1 MNAVQPIPHASSAID
16 APRGG
21 VPAPRGGVR
30 DLLTRLWPTVIAYC
44 VILTA
49 AILITKLS
57 SATDYVGPDNDDGMR
72 LVEVRDFLAGQGWFD
87 LMQYRLGLDG
97 GTLMHWSRLI
107 DLPIASLIWFFGLFA
122 PRETAE
128 ALALAVWPVSLILPA
143 MLAMAVAGRR
153 IGGVAAM
160 HISLGLTGLAIY
172 TGNRFAPGAIDHHNA
187 QLGLVATMIAMLLDP
202 ERRAWSYA
210 VAGIAAA
217 VAIAIGAETTPFVA
231 AVCLTIALLWAW
243 EGEDFAAAAKAFGLA
258 LAIAI
263 SILFFATVPPRLYST
278 VTCDNLSLGYYS
290 LAAIGGGL
298 LLFSAVFA
306 SHLRRPLRFAA
317 LAVVGAGV
325 LGSAIV
331 IAPQC
336 LSDPLAGLDPM
347 LVELW
352 LRNVSE
358 AQSIFALGR
367 TDPFSIGGFYAAGLF
382 GIAVCI
388 FRVFQ
393 RDRMQIH
400 LVLLFLLMTSWAIA
414 LVQVRGSTFSNL
426 ISILPL
432 ALLII
437 DVRRISNGDGE
448 NVAAAF
454 VYIVTVLA
462 SAPAAWAV
470 GGGFISLQ
478 MENAA
483 QKKAAEPAKKIS
495 CASQA
500 ALAPLAGL
508 PAGLVSAPSEMGV
521 PILRFTANRV
531 LSAPY
536 HRNQGGMLTELH
548 IGMAEPQEAEAFLKG
563 TGITVL
569 AFCPGDLQTR
579 EIAKLKPDGLYAEL
593 GKGNIPPYLEPLPKA
608 ADVGVQFFR
617 YRPAMN

>member
-1 MNAVQPIPHASSAID
+1 M
-16 APRGG
+16 PR
-21 VPAPRGGVR
+21 
-30 DLLTRLWPTVIAYC
+30 
-44 VILTA
+44 
-49 AILITKLS
+49 
-57 SATDYVGPDNDDGMR
+57 
-72 LVEVRDFLAGQGWFD
+72 
-87 LMQYRLGLDG
+87 
-97 GTLMHWSRLI
+97 
-107 DLPIASLIWFFGLFA
+107 
-122 PRETAE
+122 
-128 ALALAVWPVSLILPA
+128 
-143 MLAMAVAGRR
+143 
-153 IGGVAAM
+153 
-160 HISLGLTGLAIY
+160 
-172 TGNRFAPGAIDHHNA
+172 
-187 QLGLVATMIAMLLDP
+187 
-202 ERRAWSYA
+202 
-210 VAGIAAA
+210 
-217 VAIAIGAETTPFVA
+217 
-231 AVCLTIALLWAW
+231 
-243 EGEDFAAAAKAFGLA
+243 
-258 LAIAI
+258 
-263 SILFFATVPPRLYST
+263 RLYST

-306 SHLRRPLRFAA
+306 NRLRRPLRFAA

-367 TDPFSIGGFYAAGLF
+367 TDPFSIGAFYAAGLF

-388 FRVFQ
+388 FRVVQ
-393 RDRMQIH
+393 RDRVQIH

-437 DVRRISNGDGE
+437 DVRRISNGDSE

-470 GGGFISLQ
+470 GGGFVSLQ
-478 MENAA
+478 MQNAA

-495 CASQA
+495 CTSQA

-548 IGMAEPQEAEAFLKG
+548 IGMAEPREAEAFLKG
-563 TGITVL
+563 TGVTVL

-579 EIAKLKPDGLYAEL
+579 EIAKLKPDGLYAGL
-593 GKGNIPPYLEPLPKA
+593 GKGNIPPYLEPLPKP

-617 YRPAMN
+617 YRPATN

>member
-1 MNAVQPIPHASSAID
+1 MNAVQPIANAASVTTAQ
-16 APRGG
+16 RGG
-21 VPAPRGGVR
+21 LGR
-30 DLLTRLWPTVIAYC
+30 LMMRLWPTVIAYS
-44 VILTA
+44 VVLATILLVA
-49 AILITKLS
+49 KLFT
-57 SATDYVGPDNDDGMR
+57 ATDYVGPDNDDGMR
-72 LVEVRDFLAGQGWFD
+72 LIEVRDFLAGQGWFD
-87 LMQYRLGLDG
+87 LMQYRLGLGG

-128 ALALAVWPVSLILPA
+128 ALALAVWPVSLVLPA

-153 IGGVAAM
+153 IGGIAGM
-160 HISLGLTGLAIY
+160 HICLGMTGLAIY

-187 QLGLVATMIAMLLDP
+187 QLALVATMVAMLLDP
-202 ERRAWSYA
+202 ERHGWSYA

-217 VAIAIGAETTPFVA
+217 IAIAIGAETTPFVA
-231 AVCLTIALLWAW
+231 AVCLTIAVLWAW
-243 EGEDFAAAAKAFGLA
+243 EGEKFAAAAKAFGLA

-263 SILFFATVPPRLYST
+263 SILFVATVPPRLYST

-306 SHLRRPLRFAA
+306 SRLRRPLRFAA
-317 LAVVGAGV
+317 LGLVGAGV
-325 LGSAIV
+325 LGSAMV

-358 AQSIFALGR
+358 AQSAFALAR
-367 TDPFSIGGFYAAGLF
+367 TDPFAIGGFYAAGLF
-382 GIAVCI
+382 GITVCI
-388 FRVFQ
+388 FRIVR

-400 LVLLFLLMTSWAIA
+400 LVLLFLLATSFAIA

-426 ISILPL
+426 LSILPL

-437 DVRRISNGDGE
+437 DIRRISNSDSE

-462 SAPAAWAV
+462 SVPAAWAL
-470 GGGFISLQ
+470 GGGLASLQ
-478 MENAA
+478 LENGA
-483 QKKAAEPAKKIS
+483 QKLATEKLLS
-495 CASQA
+495 CTSKA

-521 PILRFTANRV
+521 PILRFTQNRV

-548 IGMAEPQEAEAFLKG
+548 IGLAEPQEAEAFLKG
-563 TGITVL
+563 ADVTVL
-569 AFCPGDLQTR
+569 GFCPADLQTR

-608 ADVGVQFFR
+608 AEVGVQFFR
-617 YRPAMN
+617 YRPAVN

>member
-1 MNAVQPIPHASSAID
+1 MNAVQPIANASSVTT

-21 VPAPRGGVR
+21 LSR
-30 DLLTRLWPTVIAYC
+30 LLMRLWPTVIIYS
-44 VILTA
+44 VILA
-49 AILITKLS
+49 SILLVTKLS
-57 SATDYVGPDNDDGMR
+57 NATDYVGPDNDDGMR
-72 LVEVRDFLAGQGWFD
+72 LIEVRDLLAGQGWFD
-87 LMQYRLGLDG
+87 LMQYRLGLEG

-122 PRETAE
+122 PHETAE
-128 ALALAVWPVSLILPA
+128 ALALAVWPVSLVLPA

-153 IGGVAAM
+153 IGGVAGMHLSLAM
-160 HISLGLTGLAIY
+160 TGLAIY
-172 TGNRFAPGAIDHHNA
+172 TGSRFAPGAIDHHNA
-187 QLGLVATMIAMLLDP
+187 QLGLVATMVAMLLDP
-202 ERRAWSYA
+202 QRRGWSYA

-231 AVCLTIALLWAW
+231 AVCLTVALLWAW
-243 EGEDFAAAAKAFGLA
+243 EGQIFAVAAGAFGLA

-263 SILFFATVPPRLYST
+263 SILFVATVPPRLYSM

-298 LLFSAVFA
+298 MLFSAVFA
-306 SHLRRPLRFAA
+306 SRLRRSLRFAA
-317 LAVVGAGV
+317 LGLVGAGV
-325 LGSAIV
+325 LGSAMV

-358 AQSIFALGR
+358 AQSAFVLAR
-367 TDPFSIGGFYAAGLF
+367 TDPFSIGAFYAAGLF
-382 GIAVCI
+382 GMAVCI
-388 FRVFQ
+388 FRIVR

-400 LVLLFLLMTSWAIA
+400 LVLLFLLATSWAIA
-414 LVQVRGSTFSNL
+414 LVQVRGATFSNL
-426 ISILPL
+426 LSILPL

-437 DVRRISNGDGE
+437 DIRRISNSDSD

-462 SAPAAWAV
+462 SVPAAWAV
-470 GGGFISLQ
+470 AGGLVSLQ
-478 MENAA
+478 MDNGA
-483 QKKAAEPAKKIS
+483 QKKAAAAKVLS
-495 CASQA
+495 CTSKE

-508 PAGLVSAPSEMGV
+508 PDGLISAPSQMGV
-521 PILRFTANRV
+521 PILRFTKNRV

-548 IGMAEPQEAEAFLKG
+548 IGLAEPQEAEAFLKG
-563 TGITVL
+563 AGVTVL
-569 AFCPGDLQTR
+569 GFCPNDPQTR

-608 ADVGVQFFR
+608 AEVGVQFFR
-617 YRPAMN
+617 YRPVAN

>member
-1 MNAVQPIPHASSAID
+1 MNAVQPIAISSSATD
-16 APRGG
+16 APQGGIRG
-21 VPAPRGGVR
+21 
-30 DLLTRLWPTVIAYC
+30 LLTRLWPVVITYS
-44 VILTA
+44 VVLA
-49 AILITKLS
+49 AIIIVTRVA

-122 PRETAE
+122 PHETAE
-128 ALALAVWPVSLILPA
+128 ALALAVWPVSLVLPA

-153 IGGVAAM
+153 IGDIPGM
-160 HISLGLTGLAIY
+160 HISLVLTGLAIY

-187 QLGLVATMIAMLLDP
+187 QLALVATMTAMLLDP
-202 ERRAWSYA
+202 KRRGWNYA
-210 VAGIAAA
+210 VAGVAAA

-243 EGEDFAAAAKAFGLA
+243 EGQDFAVAAQSFGLA
-258 LAIAI
+258 LAVAI
-263 SILFFATVPPRLYST
+263 SILFFATVPPRLYSM

-306 SHLRRPLRFAA
+306 SQLARPIRFAA

-325 LGSAIV
+325 LGSAAV

-336 LSDPLAGLDPM
+336 LSDPLASLDPM

-352 LRNVSE
+352 LRNISE
-358 AQSIFALGR
+358 AKSVFALAR
-367 TDPFSIGGFYAAGLF
+367 SEPFDIGAFYAAGLF
-382 GIAVCI
+382 GIAVCV
-388 FRVFQ
+388 FRITR
-393 RDRMQIH
+393 RDRVQIH
-400 LVLLFLLMTSWAIA
+400 LILFFLLAVSWAIA
-414 LVQVRGSTFSNL
+414 LVQVRGATFSNL
-426 ISILPL
+426 LSILPL

-437 DVRRISNGDGE
+437 DIRRISNSDSE

-454 VYIVTVLA
+454 VYVVTVLA
-462 SAPAAWAV
+462 SVPAAWAV
-470 GGGFISLQ
+470 GGGLLSLE
-478 MENAA
+478 MENDVP
-483 QKKAAEPAKKIS
+483 KKPAEPVKEHS
-495 CASQA
+495 CASKQ
-500 ALAPLAGL
+500 ALAPLDGL
-508 PAGLVSAPSEMGV
+508 PVGLVSAPSEMGV
-521 PILRFTANRV
+521 SILRFTQNRV

-563 TGITVL
+563 AGVTTL
-569 AFCPGDLQTR
+569 AFCPDDPQTR
-579 EIAKLKPDGLYAEL
+579 QLAKLKPDGLYAQL
-593 GKGNIPPYLEPLPKA
+593 GKGNIPPYLVPLPKA
-608 ADVGVQFFR
+608 ADAGVQFFR
-617 YRPAMN
+617 YRPAAN

>member
-1 MNAVQPIPHASSAID
+1 MNAVQPIANASSVTT

-21 VPAPRGGVR
+21 LGG
-30 DLLTRLWPTVIAYC
+30 LLMRLWPTVNIYS
-44 VILTA
+44 VILA
-49 AILITKLS
+49 AILLVTKLS
-57 SATDYVGPDNDDGMR
+57 TATDYVGPDNDDGMR
-72 LVEVRDFLAGQGWFD
+72 LIEVRDLLAGQGWFD
-87 LMQYRLGLDG
+87 LMQYRLGLEG

-122 PRETAE
+122 PHETAE
-128 ALALAVWPVSLILPA
+128 ALALAVWPVSLVLPA

-153 IGGVAAM
+153 IGGVAGMHLSLAM
-160 HISLGLTGLAIY
+160 TGLAIF
-172 TGNRFAPGAIDHHNA
+172 TGSRFAPGAIDHHNA
-187 QLGLVATMIAMLLDP
+187 QLGLVATMVVMLLDP
-202 ERRAWSYA
+202 QRRGWSYA
-210 VAGIAAA
+210 IAGIAAA

-231 AVCLTIALLWAW
+231 AVCLTVALLWAW
-243 EGEDFAAAAKAFGLA
+243 EGQNFAVAAGAFGLA

-263 SILFFATVPPRLYST
+263 SMLFVATVPPRLYSM

-298 LLFSAVFA
+298 MLFSAVFA
-306 SHLRRPLRFAA
+306 SRLRRPLRFAA
-317 LAVVGAGV
+317 LGLVGAGV
-325 LGSAIV
+325 LGSAMV

-358 AQSIFALGR
+358 AQSAFVLAR
-367 TDPFSIGGFYAAGLF
+367 TDPFSIGAFYAAGLF

-388 FRVFQ
+388 FRIVR

-400 LVLLFLLMTSWAIA
+400 LVLLFLLITSWAIA
-414 LVQVRGSTFSNL
+414 LVQVRGATFSNL
-426 ISILPL
+426 LSILPL

-437 DVRRISNGDGE
+437 DIRRISNSDSD

-462 SAPAAWAV
+462 SVPAAWAV
-470 GGGFISLQ
+470 AGGLVSLQ
-478 MENAA
+478 MDNGA
-483 QKKAAEPAKKIS
+483 QKKAAAAKVLS
-495 CASQA
+495 CTSKE

-508 PAGLVSAPSEMGV
+508 PDGLISAPSQMGV
-521 PILRFTANRV
+521 PILRFTKNRV

-548 IGMAEPQEAEAFLKG
+548 IGLAQPQEAEAFLKG
-563 TGITVL
+563 AGVTVVG
-569 AFCPGDLQTR
+569 FCPNDPQTR

-608 ADVGVQFFR
+608 AEVGVQFFR
-617 YRPAMN
+617 YRPAAN

>member
-1 MNAVQPIPHASSAID
+1 MNAVQPIANAASVTA
-16 APRGG
+16 ARRGG
-21 VPAPRGGVR
+21 LGR
-30 DLLTRLWPTVIAYC
+30 LMMRLWPTVISYS
-44 VILTA
+44 VILAT
-49 AILITKLS
+49 ILVVAKLFT
-57 SATDYVGPDNDDGMR
+57 ATDYVGPDNDDGMR
-72 LVEVRDFLAGQGWFD
+72 LIEVRDFLAGQGWFD
-87 LMQYRLGLDG
+87 LMQYRLGLGG

-122 PRETAE
+122 PHETAE
-128 ALALAVWPVSLILPA
+128 ALALAVWPVSLVLPA

-153 IGGVAAM
+153 IGGVAGM
-160 HISLGLTGLAIY
+160 HICLGMTGLAIY

-187 QLGLVATMIAMLLDP
+187 QLALVATMVAMLLDP
-202 ERRAWSYA
+202 ERRGWSYA

-243 EGEDFAAAAKAFGLA
+243 EGEKFATAAKAFGLA
-258 LAIAI
+258 LAVAI
-263 SILFFATVPPRLYST
+263 SILFVATVPPRLYST

-306 SHLRRPLRFAA
+306 SRLRRPLRFAA
-317 LAVVGAGV
+317 LGLVGAGV
-325 LGSAIV
+325 LGSAMV

-352 LRNVSE
+352 LKNVSE
-358 AQSIFALGR
+358 AQSAFVLLR

-382 GIAVCI
+382 AIAVCI
-388 FRVFQ
+388 FRIVR
-393 RDRMQIH
+393 RDRMQLH
-400 LVLLFLLMTSWAIA
+400 LVLLFLLITSWAIA
-414 LVQVRGSTFSNL
+414 LVQVRGSVFSNL

-437 DVRRISNGDGE
+437 DIRRISNSDSE

-462 SAPAAWAV
+462 SVPAAWAL
-470 GGGFISLQ
+470 GGGLAALQ
-478 MENAA
+478 MGNSA
-483 QKKAAEPAKKIS
+483 QKQATEKVLS
-495 CASQA
+495 CTSRQ

-521 PILRFTANRV
+521 PILRFTQNRV

-548 IGMAEPQEAEAFLKG
+548 IGLAEPQEAEAFLKG
-563 TGITVL
+563 ADVTVL
-569 AFCPGDLQTR
+569 GFCPGDLQTR

-593 GKGNIPPYLEPLPKA
+593 GKGRIPLYLEPLSKA

-617 YRPAMN
+617 DRPAAN

>member
-1 MNAVQPIPHASSAID
+1 MNAVQPITHASSAID
-16 APRGG
+16 TPRG
-21 VPAPRGGVR
+21 RIR
-30 DLLTRLWPTVIAYC
+30 DLLTRLWPTVIAYSVIFAA
-44 VILTA
+44 VILVTR
-49 AILITKLS
+49 LS
-57 SATDYVGPDNDDGMR
+57 GATDYVGPDNDDGMR

-87 LMQYRLGLDG
+87 LMQYRLGLTG

-153 IGGVAAM
+153 IGGVAGM
-160 HISLGLTGLAIY
+160 HISLGLTGLVIY
-172 TGNRFAPGAIDHHNA
+172 AGNRFAPGAIDHHNA
-187 QLGLVATMIAMLLDP
+187 QLALVATMIAMLLDP

-210 VAGIAAA
+210 VAGVAAA
-217 VAIAIGAETTPFVA
+217 IAIAIGAETTPFVA
-231 AVCLTIALLWAW
+231 AVCLTVALLWAW

-258 LAIAI
+258 LALAI
-263 SILFFATVPPRLYST
+263 SILFFATVPPRLYSM

-306 SHLRRPLRFAA
+306 SRLTRPLRFAA

-325 LGSAIV
+325 FGSAIV

-336 LSDPLAGLDPM
+336 LSDPLASLDPM

-352 LRNVSE
+352 LKNVSE
-358 AQSIFALGR
+358 AQSVFVLGR
-367 TDPFSIGGFYAAGLF
+367 TDPFSLGAFYAAGLF

-388 FRVFQ
+388 FRIVQ
-393 RDRMQIH
+393 RDRVQIH
-400 LVLLFLLMTSWAIA
+400 LVLLLLLTTSWAIA
-414 LVQVRGSTFSNL
+414 LVQVRGATFSNL

-437 DVRRISNGDGE
+437 DIRRISNGDSE

-462 SAPAAWAV
+462 SVPAAWAV
-470 GGGFISLQ
+470 GGGLISMQ
-478 MENAA
+478 TENAA
-483 QKKAAEPAKKIS
+483 QKKTAEPAKKIS
-495 CASQA
+495 CTSQE

-521 PILRFTANRV
+521 PILRFTQNRV

-548 IGMAEPQEAEAFLKG
+548 IGLAEPQEAEAFL
-563 TGITVL
+563 TGAGVTVL
-569 AFCPGDLQTR
+569 AFCLKDPQTR
-579 EIAKLKPDGLYAEL
+579 EIAKLKPDGLYAAL
-593 GKGNIPPYLEPLPKA
+593 GKGNIPRYLEPLPKP
-608 ADVGVQFFR
+608 ADAGVQFFR
-617 YRPAMN
+617 YRPTTN

>member
-1 MNAVQPIPHASSAID
+1 MNAVQPIANAASVTTVQ
-16 APRGG
+16 RGG
-21 VPAPRGGVR
+21 LGR
-30 DLLTRLWPTVIAYC
+30 LMMRLWPTVITYS
-44 VILTA
+44 VLLA
-49 AILITKLS
+49 AILLVAKLCT
-57 SATDYVGPDNDDGMR
+57 ATDYVGPDNDDGMR

-87 LMQYRLGLDG
+87 LMQYRLGLAG

-128 ALALAVWPVSLILPA
+128 ALALAVWPVSLVLPA

-153 IGGVAAM
+153 IGGIAGM
-160 HISLGLTGLAIY
+160 HICLGMTGLAIY

-187 QLGLVATMIAMLLDP
+187 QLALVATMVAMLLDP
-202 ERRAWSYA
+202 KRRGWSYA
-210 VAGIAAA
+210 LAGIAAA

-231 AVCLTIALLWAW
+231 AVCLTIAFLWAW
-243 EGEDFAAAAKAFGLA
+243 EGEKFAAAAKAFGLA

-263 SILFFATVPPRLYST
+263 SILFVATVPPRLYST

-306 SHLRRPLRFAA
+306 SRLRRPLRFAA
-317 LAVVGAGV
+317 LGLVGAGV
-325 LGSAIV
+325 LGSAMV

-352 LRNVSE
+352 LKNVSE
-358 AQSIFALGR
+358 AQSAFVLLR
-367 TDPFSIGGFYAAGLF
+367 TDPFSLGGFYAAGLF

-388 FRVFQ
+388 FRIVR

-400 LVLLFLLMTSWAIA
+400 LVLLFLLAISWAIA

-426 ISILPL
+426 LSILPL

-437 DVRRISNGDGE
+437 DIRRISNSDSE
-448 NVAAAF
+448 NVATAF

-462 SAPAAWAV
+462 SVPAAWAV
-470 GGGFISLQ
+470 GGGLISLK
-478 MENAA
+478 MENGA
-483 QKKAAEPAKKIS
+483 QKQAAEKLHS
-495 CASQA
+495 CTSKA

-508 PAGLVSAPSEMGV
+508 PVGLVSAPSEMGV
-521 PILRFTANRV
+521 PILRFTQNRV

-548 IGMAEPQEAEAFLKG
+548 IGLAEPQEAEAFLKG
-563 TGITVL
+563 ADVTVL
-569 AFCPGDLQTR
+569 GFCPGDLQTR

-593 GKGNIPPYLEPLPKA
+593 GKGNIPPYLEKLPKA
-608 ADVGVQFFR
+608 AEVGVQFFR
-617 YRPAMN
+617 YRPAAN

>member
-1 MNAVQPIPHASSAID
+1 MNAVQPIANASSVTT

-21 VPAPRGGVR
+21 LSR
-30 DLLTRLWPTVIAYC
+30 LLMRLWPTVIIYS
-44 VILTA
+44 VILA
-49 AILITKLS
+49 AILLVTKLS
-57 SATDYVGPDNDDGMR
+57 TATDYVGPDNDDGMR
-72 LVEVRDFLAGQGWFD
+72 LIEVRDLLAGQGWFD
-87 LMQYRLGLDG
+87 LMQYRLGLEG

-107 DLPIASLIWFFGLFA
+107 DLPIASLIWFFGLFT
-122 PRETAE
+122 PHETAE
-128 ALALAVWPVSLILPA
+128 ALALAVWPVSLVLPA
-143 MLAMAVAGRR
+143 MLSMAVAGRR
-153 IGGVAAM
+153 IGGVAGMHLSLAM
-160 HISLGLTGLAIY
+160 TGLAIY
-172 TGNRFAPGAIDHHNA
+172 TGSRFAPGAIDHHNA
-187 QLGLVATMIAMLLDP
+187 QLGLVATMVAMLLDP
-202 ERRAWSYA
+202 ERRGWSYA

-231 AVCLTIALLWAW
+231 AVCLTVALLWAW
-243 EGEDFAAAAKAFGLA
+243 EGQNFAVAAGAFGLA

-263 SILFFATVPPRLYST
+263 SMLFVATVPPRLYSM

-298 LLFSAVFA
+298 MLFSAVFA
-306 SHLRRPLRFAA
+306 SGLRRSLRFAA
-317 LAVVGAGV
+317 LGLVGAGV
-325 LGSAIV
+325 LGSAMV

-358 AQSIFALGR
+358 AQSALVLAR
-367 TDPFSIGGFYAAGLF
+367 TDPFSIGAFYAAGLF
-382 GIAVCI
+382 GMAVCI
-388 FRVFQ
+388 FRIVR

-400 LVLLFLLMTSWAIA
+400 LVLLFLLATSWAIA
-414 LVQVRGSTFSNL
+414 LIQVRGATFSNL
-426 ISILPL
+426 LSILPL

-437 DVRRISNGDGE
+437 DIRRISNSDSD

-462 SAPAAWAV
+462 SVPAAWAV
-470 GGGFISLQ
+470 AGGLVSLQ
-478 MENAA
+478 MDNGA
-483 QKKAAEPAKKIS
+483 QKKAAAAKVLS
-495 CASQA
+495 CTSKE

-508 PAGLVSAPSEMGV
+508 PDGLISAPSQMGV
-521 PILRFTANRV
+521 PILRFTKNRV

-548 IGMAEPQEAEAFLKG
+548 IGLAEPQEAEAFLKG
-563 TGITVL
+563 TGVTVVG
-569 AFCPGDLQTR
+569 FCPNDPQTR

-608 ADVGVQFFR
+608 AEVGVQFFR
-617 YRPAMN
+617 YRPVAN

>member
-1 MNAVQPIPHASSAID
+1 MNAVQPITHASSAID
-16 APRGG
+16 TPRG
-21 VPAPRGGVR
+21 RIR
-30 DLLTRLWPTVIAYC
+30 DVLTRLWPTVIAYSVIFAA
-44 VILTA
+44 VILVTR
-49 AILITKLS
+49 LS
-57 SATDYVGPDNDDGMR
+57 GATDYVGPDNDDGMR

-87 LMQYRLGLDG
+87 LMQYRLGLAG

-153 IGGVAAM
+153 IGGVAGM
-160 HISLGLTGLAIY
+160 HISLGLTGLVIY
-172 TGNRFAPGAIDHHNA
+172 AGNRFAPGAIDHHNA
-187 QLGLVATMIAMLLDP
+187 QLALVATMIAMLLDP

-210 VAGIAAA
+210 VAGVAAA
-217 VAIAIGAETTPFVA
+217 IAIAIGAETTPFVA
-231 AVCLTIALLWAW
+231 AVCLTVALLWAW

-258 LAIAI
+258 LALAI
-263 SILFFATVPPRLYST
+263 SVLFFATVPPRLYSM

-306 SHLRRPLRFAA
+306 SRLTRPLRFAA

-325 LGSAIV
+325 FGSAIV

-336 LSDPLAGLDPM
+336 LSDPLASLDPM

-352 LRNVSE
+352 LKNVSE
-358 AQSIFALGR
+358 AQSVFVLGR
-367 TDPFSIGGFYAAGLF
+367 TDPFSLGAFYAAGLF

-388 FRVFQ
+388 FRIVQ
-393 RDRMQIH
+393 RDRVQIH
-400 LVLLFLLMTSWAIA
+400 LVLLLLLTTSWAIA
-414 LVQVRGSTFSNL
+414 LVQVRGATFSNL

-437 DVRRISNGDGE
+437 DIRRISNGDSE

-462 SAPAAWAV
+462 SVPAAWAV
-470 GGGFISLQ
+470 GGGLISMQ
-478 MENAA
+478 TENAA
-483 QKKAAEPAKKIS
+483 QKKTAEPAKKSS
-495 CASQA
+495 CTSQE

-521 PILRFTANRV
+521 PILRFTQNRV

-548 IGMAEPQEAEAFLKG
+548 IGLAEPQEAEAFL
-563 TGITVL
+563 TGAGVTVL
-569 AFCPGDLQTR
+569 AFCLKDPQTR
-579 EIAKLKPDGLYAEL
+579 EIAKLKPDGLYAAL
-593 GKGNIPPYLEPLPKA
+593 GKGNIPPYLEPLPKP
-608 ADVGVQFFR
+608 ADAGVQFFR
-617 YRPAMN
+617 YRPTTN

>member
-1 MNAVQPIPHASSAID
+1 MNAVQPIANAASVTA
-16 APRGG
+16 ARRGG
-21 VPAPRGGVR
+21 LGR
-30 DLLTRLWPTVIAYC
+30 LMMRLWPTVIAYS
-44 VILTA
+44 VILAT
-49 AILITKLS
+49 ILLVTKFFT
-57 SATDYVGPDNDDGMR
+57 ATDYVGPDNDDGMR
-72 LVEVRDFLAGQGWFD
+72 LIEVRDFLAGQGWFD
-87 LMQYRLGLDG
+87 LMQYRLGLGG

-122 PRETAE
+122 PHETAE
-128 ALALAVWPVSLILPA
+128 ALALAVWPVSLVLPA

-153 IGGVAAM
+153 IGGIAGM
-160 HISLGLTGLAIY
+160 HICLGMTGLAIY

-187 QLGLVATMIAMLLDP
+187 QLALVATMVAMLLDP
-202 ERRAWSYA
+202 ERRGWSYA

-243 EGEDFAAAAKAFGLA
+243 EGDKFAAAAKAFGLA
-258 LAIAI
+258 LAVAI
-263 SILFFATVPPRLYST
+263 SILFVATVPPRLYST

-306 SHLRRPLRFAA
+306 SRLSRPLRFAA
-317 LAVVGAGV
+317 LGLVGAGV
-325 LGSAIV
+325 LGSAMV

-358 AQSIFALGR
+358 AQSAFVLLR

-382 GIAVCI
+382 AIAVCI
-388 FRVFQ
+388 FRIVR

-400 LVLLFLLMTSWAIA
+400 LVLLFLLITSWAIA
-414 LVQVRGSTFSNL
+414 LVQVRGSVFSNL
-426 ISILPL
+426 IAILPL

-437 DVRRISNGDGE
+437 DIRRISNSDSE

-462 SAPAAWAV
+462 SVPAAWAL
-470 GGGFISLQ
+470 GGGLAALQ
-478 MENAA
+478 MGNGA
-483 QKKAAEPAKKIS
+483 QKQATEKVLS
-495 CASQA
+495 CTSRQ

-521 PILRFTANRV
+521 PILRFTQNRV

-548 IGMAEPQEAEAFLKG
+548 IGLAEPQEAEAFLKG
-563 TGITVL
+563 ADVTVL
-569 AFCPGDLQTR
+569 GFCPGDLQTR

-617 YRPAMN
+617 YRPAAN

>member
-1 MNAVQPIPHASSAID
+1 MNAVQPIANAASVTA
-16 APRGG
+16 AQRGG
-21 VPAPRGGVR
+21 LGRMMM
-30 DLLTRLWPTVIAYC
+30 RLWPTVISYSVVLAT
-44 VILTA
+44 ILVVAKFFT
-49 AILITKLS
+49 
-57 SATDYVGPDNDDGMR
+57 ATDYVGPDNDDGMR
-72 LVEVRDFLAGQGWFD
+72 LIEVRDFLAGQGWFD
-87 LMQYRLGLDG
+87 LMQYRLGLGG

-122 PRETAE
+122 PHETAE
-128 ALALAVWPVSLILPA
+128 ALALAVWPVLLVLPV

-153 IGGVAAM
+153 IGGVAGM
-160 HISLGLTGLAIY
+160 HICLGMTGLAIY

-187 QLGLVATMIAMLLDP
+187 QLALVATMVANLLDP
-202 ERRAWSYA
+202 ERRGWSYA

-243 EGEDFAAAAKAFGLA
+243 EGDKFAAAAKAFGLA
-258 LAIAI
+258 LAVAI
-263 SILFFATVPPRLYST
+263 SILFVATVPPRLYST

-306 SHLRRPLRFAA
+306 SRLRRPLRFAA
-317 LAVVGAGV
+317 LGLVGAGV

-352 LRNVSE
+352 LKNVSE
-358 AQSIFALGR
+358 AQSAFVLLR

-382 GIAVCI
+382 AIAVCI
-388 FRVFQ
+388 FRIVR
-393 RDRMQIH
+393 RDRMQLH
-400 LVLLFLLMTSWAIA
+400 LVLLFLLITSWAIA
-414 LVQVRGSTFSNL
+414 LVQVRGSVFSNL

-437 DVRRISNGDGE
+437 DIRRISNSDSE

-462 SAPAAWAV
+462 SVPAAWAL
-470 GGGFISLQ
+470 GGGLAALQ
-478 MENAA
+478 MGNSA
-483 QKKAAEPAKKIS
+483 QKQATEKVLS
-495 CASQA
+495 CTSRQ

-521 PILRFTANRV
+521 PILRFTKNRV

-548 IGMAEPQEAEAFLKG
+548 IGLAEPQEAEAFLKG
-563 TGITVL
+563 ADVTVL
-569 AFCPGDLQTR
+569 GFCPGDLQTR

-593 GKGNIPPYLEPLPKA
+593 GKGHIPPYLEPLPKA

-617 YRPAMN
+617 YRPAAN

>member
-1 MNAVQPIPHASSAID
+1 MNAVQPITHASSAID
-16 APRGG
+16 TPRGG
-21 VPAPRGGVR
+21 IR
-30 DLLTRLWPTVIAYC
+30 DLLTRLWPTVIAYSVIFAA
-44 VILTA
+44 VILVA
-49 AILITKLS
+49 KLS
-57 SATDYVGPDNDDGMR
+57 GATDYVGPDNDDGMR

-87 LMQYRLGLDG
+87 LMQYRLGLAG

-107 DLPIASLIWFFGLFA
+107 DLPIASLIRFFGLFA

-153 IGGVAAM
+153 IGGVAGM

-187 QLGLVATMIAMLLDP
+187 QLALVATMVAMLLDP
-202 ERRAWSYA
+202 QRRGWNYA

-231 AVCLTIALLWAW
+231 AVCLTVALLWAW
-243 EGEDFAAAAKAFGLA
+243 EGENFAVAARSFGLA

-263 SILFFATVPPRLYST
+263 SILFVATVPPRLYSM

-306 SHLRRPLRFAA
+306 SRLRRPMRFAA
-317 LAVVGAGV
+317 LAVIGAGV
-325 LGSAIV
+325 LGSAVV

-336 LSDPLAGLDPM
+336 LSNPLAGLDPM

-358 AQSIFALGR
+358 AQSIFVLAR
-367 TDPFSIGGFYAAGLF
+367 TDSFSVGAFYAAGLF

-388 FRVFQ
+388 FRIVR
-393 RDRMQIH
+393 RDRTQIH
-400 LVLLFLLMTSWAIA
+400 LILLVLLATSWAIA

-426 ISILPL
+426 LSILPL

-437 DVRRISNGDGE
+437 DIRRISNGDSE

-462 SAPAAWAV
+462 SVPAAWAV
-470 GGGFISLQ
+470 GGGLISMQ
-478 MENAA
+478 TENAA

-495 CASQA
+495 CTSQE

-521 PILRFTANRV
+521 SILRFTQNRV

-548 IGMAEPQEAEAFLKG
+548 IGMAKPQEAEAFLKG
-563 TGITVL
+563 SGVTTL
-569 AFCPGDLQTR
+569 AFCRDDPQTR
-579 EIAKLKPDGLYAEL
+579 QLAKLKPDGLYAEL

-608 ADVGVQFFR
+608 PDSGVQFFR
-617 YRPAMN
+617 YRPAAN

>member
-1 MNAVQPIPHASSAID
+1 MNALQPIAHSSSVTA
-16 APRGG
+16 APGGGIRG
-21 VPAPRGGVR
+21 
-30 DLLTRLWPTVIAYC
+30 LLTSLRPTVIAYSVVVAA
-44 VILTA
+44 VILVINLTEA
-49 AILITKLS
+49 V
-57 SATDYVGPDNDDGMR
+57 DYVGPDNDDGMR

-128 ALALAVWPVSLILPA
+128 ALALGLWPISLILPT

-153 IGGVAAM
+153 IGGVAGM
-160 HISLGLTGLAIY
+160 HISLGMTGLAIY
-172 TGNRFAPGAIDHHNA
+172 TGSRFAPGAIDHHNA
-187 QLGLVATMIAMLLDP
+187 QLALVATMVAMLLDP
-202 ERRAWSYA
+202 KRRGWNYA

-231 AVCLTIALLWAW
+231 SVCLTVALLWAW
-243 EGEDFAAAAKAFGLA
+243 EGENYAAAAKAFGLG

-278 VTCDNLSLGYYS
+278 VTSDNLSLGYYS

-306 SHLRRPLRFAA
+306 SGLHRPFRFAA

-325 LGSAIV
+325 LGSAMV

-336 LSDPLAGLDPM
+336 LSNPLADLDPM

-352 LRNVSE
+352 LRNVPE
-358 AQSIFALGR
+358 AKSIFALGR
-367 TDPFSIGGFYAAGLF
+367 TDPFSIGAFHAAGLF

-388 FRVFQ
+388 FRIIK

-400 LVLLFLLMTSWAIA
+400 LVLLFLLATSWAIA
-414 LVQVRGSTFSNL
+414 LIQVRGAAFSNL
-426 ISILPL
+426 LSILPL

-437 DVRRISNGDGE
+437 DVRRISNSDSE

-462 SAPAAWAV
+462 SVPAAWAAA
-470 GGGFISLQ
+470 GGFVSLQ

-483 QKKAAEPAKKIS
+483 QTKTAEPAKEMS
-495 CASQA
+495 CTSKE

-521 PILRFTANRV
+521 PILRFTENRV

-548 IGMAEPQEAEAFLKG
+548 IGLAEPREAEAFLKG
-563 TGITVL
+563 AGVTMLG
-569 AFCPGDLQTR
+569 FCAGDLQTR

-593 GKGNIPPYLEPLPKA
+593 GKGNIPPYLQPLPKTA
-608 ADVGVQFFR
+608 GTGVQFFR
-617 YRPAMN
+617 YRPAAN

>member
-1 MNAVQPIPHASSAID
+1 MNAVQPIANVFSATE
-16 APRGG
+16 APKGRAHG
-21 VPAPRGGVR
+21 
-30 DLLTRLWPTVIAYC
+30 LLTRLWPVVTAYS
-44 VILTA
+44 VILIA
-49 AILITKLS
+49 VILVMKFS
-57 SATDYVGPDNDDGMR
+57 AATDYVGPDNDDGMR

-107 DLPIASLIWFFGLFA
+107 DLPIASLIWFFSLFA

-128 ALALAVWPVSLILPA
+128 ALALAVWPVSLVVPA

-153 IGGVAAM
+153 IGGVAGM

-187 QLGLVATMIAMLLDP
+187 QLGLVATMTAMLLDQ
-202 ERRAWSYA
+202 ERRGSNFAISG
-210 VAGIAAA
+210 VAAA
-217 VAIAIGAETTPFVA
+217 IAIAIGAETTPFVA
-231 AVCLTIALLWAW
+231 AVCLTVAVLWAW
-243 EGEDFAAAAKAFGLA
+243 EGENFAVPAQAFGLA
-258 LAIAI
+258 LAVAI
-263 SILFFATVPPRLYST
+263 SALFFATVPPRLYSM

-306 SHLRRPLRFAA
+306 SGLARPMRFAA

-358 AQSIFALGR
+358 AQSVFALGR
-367 TDPFSIGGFYAAGLF
+367 TDPFTIGAFYATGLF

-388 FRVFQ
+388 FRIVQ
-393 RDRMQIH
+393 RDRVQIH
-400 LVLLFLLMTSWAIA
+400 VILLFLLATSWAIA
-414 LVQVRGSTFSNL
+414 LVQVRGATFSNL
-426 ISILPL
+426 LSILPL

-437 DVRRISNGDGE
+437 DIRRISNSDSE
-448 NVAAAF
+448 NAAAAF
-454 VYIVTVLA
+454 VYVVTVLA
-462 SAPAAWAV
+462 SVPAAWAV
-470 GGGFISLQ
+470 SGGFLSMQ
-478 MENAA
+478 ME
-483 QKKAAEPAKKIS
+483 KKTAEPAKELS
-495 CASQA
+495 CQTAP
-500 ALAPLAGL
+500 ALAPLAELPVGL
-508 PAGLVSAPSEMGV
+508 ISAPSEMGV
-521 PILRFTANRV
+521 PILRFTQNRV

-536 HRNQGGMLTELH
+536 HRNQGGMLTEMH
-548 IGMAEPQEAEAFLKG
+548 IGMAEPQEAEAFLRG
-563 TGITVL
+563 TGVTTL

-579 EIAKLKPDGLYAEL
+579 EIARLKPDGLYAQL
-593 GKGNIPPYLEPLPKA
+593 GKGNVPRYLEPLPKA
-608 ADVGVQFFR
+608 ADSGVQFFR
-617 YRPAMN
+617 YRPAAN